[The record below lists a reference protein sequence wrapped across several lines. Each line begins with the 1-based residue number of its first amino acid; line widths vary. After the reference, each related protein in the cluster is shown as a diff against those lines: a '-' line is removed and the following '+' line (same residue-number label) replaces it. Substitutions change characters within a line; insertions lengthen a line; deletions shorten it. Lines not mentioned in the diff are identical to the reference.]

1 MNTQKVAI
9 SIPAD
14 LVASI
19 DTISKKRGLSRSRFI
34 SNVLQEKMSQ
44 ERNRSIRFAYDRV
57 FSDEDICREQL
68 EFASRLEGTGN
79 LEGQEW

>member
-9 SIPAD
+9 SIPTD
-14 LVASI
+14 LVAMI

-44 ERNRSIRFAYDRV
+44 EQNRSIRSAYDHV
-57 FSDEDICREQL
+57 FSDDDICREQL
-68 EFASRLEGTGN
+68 ETASWLDGAGN
-79 LEGQEW
+79 REGQEW